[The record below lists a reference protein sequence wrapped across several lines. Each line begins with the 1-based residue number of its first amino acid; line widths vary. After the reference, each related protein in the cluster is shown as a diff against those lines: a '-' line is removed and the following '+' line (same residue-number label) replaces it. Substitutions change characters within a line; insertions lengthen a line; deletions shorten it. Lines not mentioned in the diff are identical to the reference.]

1 MAITGVPSAATELNV
16 ADVGQK
22 KATPFPGARQAGSA
36 FPAKLVR
43 QRFLFSLRVA
53 EDYGAE
59 LAAVAVVHTDDL
71 FLLCHRLLKQ
81 LIRRA
86 RPDPLRLLPPSDAT
100 HRASDAR
107 EQRVP

>member
-86 RPDPLRLLPPSDAT
+86 RLDPFGFCRPLM
-100 HRASDAR
+100 
-107 EQRVP
+107 QRTEPAMQESSVCR